1 MLTVVRG
8 EPMEYDLR
16 HRYRCDLVPIP
27 TGQRGAD
34 VIQGLT
40 RRPKTL
46 PSYYFYDQRGSELFE
61 QICNLPEYYPTRTEQ
76 KILASAAPEIAA
88 LTGPC
93 DLVELGSG
101 SSRKTRL
108 LLDAY
113 SQLQGDCTYIPIDVS
128 TTMLQTTALH
138 LLADYPCLFIH
149 ALAGVYETALE
160 HLPPSAR
167 ARLLIFLG
175 STIGNLSPQEE
186 GQFLRQIY
194 LSLSPGDH
202 FLLGVDL
209 QKDIHVLTAAYN
221 DSQGVTAAF
230 NLNILRHLNHCFRGN
245 FSLDRFTHWAF
256 YNEELH
262 QIEMHL
268 VSLEYQVIQLL
279 DLGLEVD
286 LRAQET
292 IRTEI
297 SRKFD
302 VTLMA
307 KQLDCHGLPVQRVW
321 QDEQKWFALLLCKR
335 V

>member
-1 MLTVVRG
+1 M
-8 EPMEYDLR
+8 PA
-16 HRYRCDLVPIP
+16 
-27 TGQRGAD
+27 GQRGAE
-34 VIQGLT
+34 VIHGLT

-76 KILASAAPEIAA
+76 HILETAAPEIAA
-88 LTGPC
+88 LTGHC

-113 SQLQGDCTYIPIDVS
+113 TRLQGRLTYIPIDVS
-128 TTMLQTTALH
+128 TTMLQATAWR
-138 LLADYPCLFIH
+138 LLADYPELSIY
-149 ALAGVYETALE
+149 ALAGVYQIALD
-160 HLPPSAR
+160 HLPPSR
-167 ARLLIFLG
+167 QPRLLIFLG

-186 GQFLRQIY
+186 QVFLQQIY
-194 LSLSPGDH
+194 RRLSPGDY

-209 QKDIHVLTAAYN
+209 QKDAEILTAAYN
-221 DSQGVTAAF
+221 DSQGITAAF
-230 NLNILRHLNHCFRGN
+230 NLNILRHLNREFNGN
-245 FSLDRFTHWAF
+245 FNLEYFAHWAF
-256 YNEELH
+256 YNQELH

-268 VSLEYQVIQLL
+268 VSLSHQVVELSG
-279 DLGLEVD
+279 LGLRVD
-286 LRAQET
+286 FAPQET